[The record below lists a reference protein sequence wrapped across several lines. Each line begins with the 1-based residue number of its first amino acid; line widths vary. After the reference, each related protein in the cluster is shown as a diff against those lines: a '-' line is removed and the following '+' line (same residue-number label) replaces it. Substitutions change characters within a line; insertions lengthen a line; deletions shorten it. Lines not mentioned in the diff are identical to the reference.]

1 MKSKNTIKAY
11 ILDYLQK
18 VIPNFTKKGK
28 IFTCPKCKKESA
40 NIFPPDSHEVFCFE
54 PECQKIG
61 NIIDI
66 CRTVE
71 FDGNQDISDDDI
83 GKHLIK
89 MFDIKTD
96 NHITQLLETYA
107 NFQWDLVPIKNDDKI
122 PVEKKWPTKNHKD
135 IKEWQE
141 WLNNG
146 LGLGVKTGLISN
158 VTIIDVDL
166 ITKEES
172 EIWQKGTAEKRIE
185 EIIAKKEEGLKKLK
199 SLPIF
204 NDTLI
209 QDSGWKGLHFF
220 YQYEP
225 DVPKCSFDYEGFHFD
240 VENDGGYVLIEPSTY
255 SGKSRK
261 IIGDKIN
268 TMGED
273 LKQIILD
280 TRTKAS
286 KNNDSENVD
295 LTEGLNSEDGTIKGL
310 EGNCN
315 NTFIK
320 VGGMLRKFMNV
331 KQTEQTLA
339 LINKHMLDTPMDFK
353 SIKGMCEQI
362 EKYTDTDNKVLY
374 NQIYEFLSRHE
385 EASVRDLRECLNA
398 EPNDIKEVLADLI
411 QDQKV
416 FKQKSLYKVIQK
428 ANWKTEFIQESQIL
442 PYDVPYFNKYATFR
456 RGDMVCIG
464 AKTGVGKCFGKGTKI
479 LMYDGSY
486 KNVEDIKIN
495 DKVMGTDSCA
505 RTVLETHTGKDNL
518 YKINPTKGES
528 FYVNS
533 EHILPLYMSNTHE
546 FITIAVKDYIN
557 QTKTFKHYAKIYKGS
572 VKFKNQDIP
581 IEPYFLGIWLG
592 DGCNSD
598 SRICKT
604 DPEIQFYLS
613 QYANKLGMA
622 VKKYNVQ
629 ENGQFALKISSEKKV
644 CWQHNFSLNKTLR
657 ELNLLNNKH
666 IPNIYKINSRE
677 NRLQLLAGLLDT
689 DGYLCNKGFE
699 VTTKYDSLANDIQYL
714 AESLGFLVTK
724 RVKKVKYLNE
734 VRNYWRLYIIGDC
747 SIIPTKIKRK
757 QAEPRKINKNPLVI
771 GFTVE
776 KTKRDNY
783 YGFEIDGNHLHFI
796 EHFIVQ
802 HNSYLS
808 LNIIKKF
815 LENPIQPKGGL
826 RYLSSEPGNRF
837 AKIAM
842 ELGLKEGDFYFC
854 NHYQPEKIELEDDAV
869 TIIDWLLPDDFSQTA
884 NIYKIFAQQLDKHG
898 GLCYIFSQLKDS
910 EEFYAEQM
918 VKFFAS
924 FSAKYT
930 YTEKNGLADNQNT
943 CFKVEKIRE
952 SKTKQQYITI
962 PTYFNDN
969 KVLELK

>member
-1 MKSKNTIKAY
+1 MKSKNSIKSY
-11 ILDYLQK
+11 IIDYLQK

-28 IFTCPKCKKESA
+28 MFTCPKCKKESA

-54 PECQKIG
+54 PDCQKIG

-66 CRTVE
+66 CRTFE

-268 TMGED
+268 TMGEE

-286 KNNDSENVD
+286 KNNDSANVD
-295 LTEGLNSEDGTIKGL
+295 LTEDLSGLSNEDGTIKGL

-339 LINKHMLDTPMDFK
+339 LINKYMLDTPMDFK

-464 AKTGVGKCFGKGTKI
+464 AKTGVGK
-479 LMYDGSY
+479 
-486 KNVEDIKIN
+486 
-495 DKVMGTDSCA
+495 
-505 RTVLETHTGKDNL
+505 
-518 YKINPTKGES
+518 
-528 FYVNS
+528 
-533 EHILPLYMSNTHE
+533 
-546 FITIAVKDYIN
+546 
-557 QTKTFKHYAKIYKGS
+557 
-572 VKFKNQDIP
+572 
-581 IEPYFLGIWLG
+581 
-592 DGCNSD
+592 
-598 SRICKT
+598 
-604 DPEIQFYLS
+604 
-613 QYANKLGMA
+613 
-622 VKKYNVQ
+622 
-629 ENGQFALKISSEKKV
+629 
-644 CWQHNFSLNKTLR
+644 
-657 ELNLLNNKH
+657 
-666 IPNIYKINSRE
+666 
-677 NRLQLLAGLLDT
+677 
-689 DGYLCNKGFE
+689 
-699 VTTKYDSLANDIQYL
+699 
-714 AESLGFLVTK
+714 
-724 RVKKVKYLNE
+724 
-734 VRNYWRLYIIGDC
+734 
-747 SIIPTKIKRK
+747 
-757 QAEPRKINKNPLVI
+757 
-771 GFTVE
+771 
-776 KTKRDNY
+776 
-783 YGFEIDGNHLHFI
+783 
-796 EHFIVQ
+796 
-802 HNSYLS
+802 SYLS

-815 LENPIQPKGGL
+815 LENTIQPEGGL

-854 NHYQPEKIELEDDAV
+854 NHYQPEKIELEDNAV

-952 SKTKQQYITI
+952 SKNKQQYITI